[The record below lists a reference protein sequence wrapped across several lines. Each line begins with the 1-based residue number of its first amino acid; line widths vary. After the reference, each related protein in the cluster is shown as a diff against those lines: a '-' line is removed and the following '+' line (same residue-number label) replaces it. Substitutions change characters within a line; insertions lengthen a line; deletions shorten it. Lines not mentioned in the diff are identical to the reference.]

1 MLGEFEND
9 RNLDCSS
16 RHVPLPRP
24 TWPPLLPNQG
34 GITRGQDIDID
45 FDIEKMLTLTLTR
58 HWHWHGQDIDKA
70 LTRLLHR
77 PEHRPLPALRVHLEA
92 DYVGL
97 PRLAHPPSSVDHDH
111 DHVQVVLV
119 VITTMILQPI
129 LILTSDKEL
138 KLKSK
143 QFVMAES
150 WLRHFFFIYLYYYT
164 IHIIMY

>member
-1 MLGEFEND
+1 MIGISIVLLVTF
-9 RNLDCSS
+9 LCLA
-16 RHVPLPRP
+16 LPGLLFYP
-24 TWPPLLPNQG
+24 TKVRSQG
-34 GITRGQDIDID
+34 VKT
-45 FDIEKMLTLTLTR
+45 LTLTLTR
-58 HWHWHGQDIDKA
+58 RWHLRWKDIIKT

-97 PRLAHPPSSVDHDH
+97 PRLAHPPSSVDHDY

-150 WLRHFFFIYLYYYT
+150 WLRHFFIYIYIIILFISLYINIYYY
-164 IHIIMY
+164 HCC